1 MEHWMDRAALLSR
14 ERFLLNRK
22 YRSDA
27 LGLTL
32 NVKPLPGAFTNCI
45 VAVEQRDS
53 AFFASWIKNN
63 AFVVRIYER
72 FRRDCHLQLV

>member
-1 MEHWMDRAALLSR
+1 MDGAALLSR

-53 AFFASWIKNN
+53 AFFRKMDKEECVCRTNI
-63 AFVVRIYER
+63 
-72 FRRDCHLQLV
+72 

>member
-1 MEHWMDRAALLSR
+1 MHGTWMDRAALLSR

-32 NVKPLPGAFTNCI
+32 HVKPLPGAFTNCI

-53 AFFASWIKNN
+53 ALSARWIKKDV
-63 AFVVRIYER
+63 FVVRCER
-72 FRRDCHLQLV
+72 FRRDYHLQLV